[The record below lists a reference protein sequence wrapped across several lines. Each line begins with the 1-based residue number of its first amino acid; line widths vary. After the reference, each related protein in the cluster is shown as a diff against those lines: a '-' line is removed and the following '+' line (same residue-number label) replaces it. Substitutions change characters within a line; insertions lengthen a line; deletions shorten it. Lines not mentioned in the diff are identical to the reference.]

1 MDDKK
6 MINWGVTSDNT
17 HIEDEEE
24 NLCYP
29 IDDSLDE
36 DNMCYPEE
44 DNSVEQETIEIPLK
58 ENEEINWGNTT
69 GIEVEETTKEEP
81 QEINWGNTETNYP
94 VQEQM
99 NKIKTKHISNVVD
112 NVKDD
117 FKEHKK
123 DNYENVIEDNT
134 IRDKKPL
141 LELRKLLGSLFSAKG
156 RTRRREY
163 FIGLFQLSSIIV
175 ILVALIIKLFSA
187 KIEIFGI
194 ACIIISILYLIASLF
209 ICIRRLHDIGKSGL
223 YLFTLFV
230 PIWNIVT
237 TIQIYFSNSKEDNKW
252 GVNPKRFDEYANRP
266 LWKSLFA
273 TIVLT
278 LLAIL
283 IMGKIG
289 VSSFVDTYNQIN
301 ARQLYDEMEENYNNM
316 YSEDSTIDNN
326 ETIDSNKESNDSS
339 VENNEENLDNSEER
353 NNTVNE
359 DDSWKDELENHEKED
374 KKQYLWGDDA
384 ENHPWTTKPES
395 YDSFAEPKE
404 NPEEN
409 PEE

>member
-94 VQEQM
+94 VQEKT
-99 NKIKTKHISNVVD
+99 NKIKTKHISNVTTS
-112 NVKDD
+112 VKDN

-123 DNYENVIEDNT
+123 DNYENVLEDNT
-134 IRDKKPL
+134 IKDKRPF

-266 LWKSLFA
+266 LWKSLFG

-278 LLAIL
+278 LLAIF

-289 VSSFVDTYNQIN
+289 VASFVDTYNQLN

-316 YSEDSTIDNN
+316 YSEDGTLENN
-326 ETIDSNKESNDSS
+326 EESNGSS
-339 VENNEENLDNSEER
+339 VENNEENLDNSEEE